1 MFDVN
6 KTVMRCLT
14 KNLAMFGL
22 GLYIYAG
29 EDLPEGSEE
38 DKQAKIEA
46 QKKAAE
52 ALSAVVMS
60 IEGRVK
66 TLTASMDKAAKVAF
80 ADQYIVPAI
89 GRKNYKACGDLAK
102 LTRLDQ
108 LLAKLSTCFFLF
120 VRKRA

>member
-6 KTVMRCLT
+6 KTVMRCLI

-29 EDLPEGSEE
+29 EDLPEESEE
-38 DKQAKIEA
+38 DKQAKIEV

-89 GRKNYKACGDLAK
+89 GQKIVPAIGQKNYKACGDLAK

-108 LLAKLSTCFFLF
+108 LLAKLS
-120 VRKRA
+120 A